1 MTNAFY
7 EWYNALPSTLQVYW
21 VIALVTSLVFLIQ
34 MVLTFIGIGDTDTD
48 VDLGGDADFG
58 GDSDF
63 SDGDTLDTGGAMQL
77 FTIRN
82 FINFLLGL
90 GWGGVCLYSVI
101 PNTIVLTIVA
111 ILVGVLFVYIFL
123 IIYRQLRKLE
133 RNGAYRISDCVGHT
147 VDVYL
152 TVPANRSG
160 MGKVQISFSGSVQEL
175 AALTDSDTPLCSGSK
190 VRVTEVIDGT
200 TVLVEKL

>member
-21 VIALVTSLVFLIQ
+21 VIALVTSLIFLIQ
-34 MVLTFIGIGDTDTD
+34 MVLTFIGIGDADTD
-48 VDLGGDADFG
+48 VDFGGDADLGGDAG
-58 GDSDF
+58 F

-101 PNTIVLTIVA
+101 PNTIVLSLVS

-133 RNGAYRISDCVGHT
+133 RNGAYHIDDCVGQT

-152 TVPANRSG
+152 TIPSNRSG

-175 AALTDSDTPLCSGSK
+175 NALTDSDAPLRSGSK
-190 VRVTEVIDGT
+190 VRVVEVIDGT

>member
-7 EWYNALPSTLQVYW
+7 EWYNALPSPLQVYW

-34 MVLTFIGIGDTDTD
+34 MVLTFIGIGDADTD

-58 GDSDF
+58 GDAGF

-101 PNTIVLTIVA
+101 PNTIVLSLVS

-133 RNGAYRISDCVGHT
+133 RNGAYHIDDCVGQT

-152 TVPANRSG
+152 TIPSNRSG

-175 AALTDSDTPLCSGSK
+175 SALTDSDTPLRSGSK

>member
-21 VIALVTSLVFLIQ
+21 VIALITSLIFLIQ
-34 MVLTFIGIGDTDTD
+34 MVLTFIGIGDADTD
-48 VDLGGDADFG
+48 VDFGGDADFV
-58 GDSDF
+58 GDAGF

-101 PNTIVLTIVA
+101 PNTIVLSLVS
-111 ILVGVLFVYIFL
+111 ILVGLLFVYIFL
-123 IIYRQLRKLE
+123 IIYRQLSKLE
-133 RNGAYRISDCVGHT
+133 RNGAYHIDDCVGQT

-152 TVPANRSG
+152 TIPSNRSG

-175 AALTDSDTPLCSGSK
+175 SALTDSDTPLRSGSK

>member
-21 VIALVTSLVFLIQ
+21 VIALVTSLIFLIQ
-34 MVLTFIGIGDTDTD
+34 MVLTFIGIGDADTD
-48 VDLGGDADFG
+48 VDFGGDADLGGDAG
-58 GDSDF
+58 F

-101 PNTIVLTIVA
+101 PNTIVLSLVS
-111 ILVGVLFVYIFL
+111 ILVGLLFVYIFL

-133 RNGAYRISDCVGHT
+133 RNGAYHIDDCVGQT

-152 TVPANRSG
+152 TIPANRSG

-175 AALTDSDTPLCSGSK
+175 NALTDSDASLRSGSK
-190 VRVTEVIDGT
+190 VRVVEIIDGT

>member
-1 MTNAFY
+1 MTDAFY

-21 VIALVTSLVFLIQ
+21 VIALITSLIFLIQ
-34 MVLTFIGIGDTDTD
+34 MVLTFIGIGDADTD
-48 VDLGGDADFG
+48 VDFGGDADLGGDAG
-58 GDSDF
+58 F

-90 GWGGVCLYSVI
+90 GWSGVCLYSVI
-101 PNTIVLTIVA
+101 PNTIVLLLVS

-133 RNGAYRISDCVGHT
+133 RNGAYHIDDCVGQT

-152 TVPANRSG
+152 TIPSNRSG

-175 AALTDSDTPLCSGSK
+175 SALTDSDTPLRSGSK